1 MRIIAAAAAPIL
13 AMQLGLPGQGEP
25 PTADDVQTWFEAGQY
40 QQIVDAAPRVP
51 APEAQYLAAMSHEK
65 LDQTDEARGIYQQLA
80 ERGDDDPWALI
91 GRSARALV
99 TDSGSPLTEAVE
111 TAFADGQRAV
121 ALLTPDPQS
130 GLEPLTGPVAT
141 IAHYQMGIVHARRND
156 YAAAAAAFERV
167 TTHAPAFAYGYY
179 YGGQANSRIDRPDQM
194 AINFER
200 FLQLAPEAPEAPRV
214 LSLMRSLRGR

>member
-13 AMQLGLPGQGEP
+13 AMQLGLPGQGEA

-40 QQIVDAAPRVP
+40 QEVVDAAPHVP

-65 LDQTDEARGIYQQLA
+65 LDQTDEARGIYQQLVG
-80 ERGDDDPWALI
+80 RGEDDPWALI
-91 GRSARALV
+91 GRSASALV
-99 TDSGSPLTEAVE
+99 TDGGPPMTEAVE
-111 TAFADGQRAV
+111 TAFVAAQRAV
-121 ALLTPDPQS
+121 AVVTPDPQS
-130 GLEPLTGPVAT
+130 GLEPLTGPAAA
-141 IAHYQMGIVHARRND
+141 IAHFQMGIVQVRRED
-156 YAAAAAAFERV
+156 YAAAAAAFEQV
-167 TTHAPAFAYGYY
+167 TTYAPAFAYGYY

-214 LSLMRSLRGR
+214 QSLLRSVRGR